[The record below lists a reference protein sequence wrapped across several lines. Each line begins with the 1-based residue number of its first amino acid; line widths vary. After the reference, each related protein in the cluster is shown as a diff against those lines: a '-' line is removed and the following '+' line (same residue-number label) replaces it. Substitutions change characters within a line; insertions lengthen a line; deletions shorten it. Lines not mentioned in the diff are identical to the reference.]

1 MTQKSIGPH
10 FISAYVAHLMT
21 SENNTLFAQD
31 NVRKREHLMQQQ
43 IYNRCHITT
52 APNTTGKSSMTS
64 IAHRGGWG
72 PTRMPNAHKT
82 TQSRLPEKSTVVARQ
97 MHSQKYQVTRKEPLQ
112 RQPHWAPRQA
122 QGVMGNIGIGLVHV
136 RYYSHHFP
144 VLKSLSSSQSQE
156 QPKGVQGNAIRQPPS
171 SGCFPC
177 TSRGYNPFHMN
188 TGICSIRLAFTIS
201 LS

>member
-82 TQSRLPEKSTVVARQ
+82 TQSRLPEKEHSCGTTNALSKISGHAKGTITAATALGSQTSPGCDGKYRYWLSARQ
-97 MHSQKYQVTRKEPLQ
+97 VLQSSFPSPEELIEQSVTG
-112 RQPHWAPRQA
+112 AA
-122 QGVMGNIGIGLVHV
+122 
-136 RYYSHHFP
+136 
-144 VLKSLSSSQSQE
+144 
-156 QPKGVQGNAIRQPPS
+156 KGSAGQ
-171 SGCFPC
+171 C
-177 TSRGYNPFHMN
+177 Y
-188 TGICSIRLAFTIS
+188 
-201 LS
+201 